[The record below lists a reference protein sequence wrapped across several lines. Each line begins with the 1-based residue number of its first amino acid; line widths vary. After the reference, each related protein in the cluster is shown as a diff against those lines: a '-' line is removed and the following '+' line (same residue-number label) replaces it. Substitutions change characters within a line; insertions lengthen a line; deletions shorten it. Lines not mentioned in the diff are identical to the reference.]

1 MKVVTSVTSFND
13 SVGVRMSITYSELDE
28 NTGTVVSDNQR
39 IDRVVTDAE
48 ARALIDGLKE
58 YAQGFV
64 DAL

>member
-48 ARALIDGLKE
+48 ARTLIDGLKE

>member
-48 ARALIDGLKE
+48 ARDLIDGLKE